1 MTKGFQPMLA
11 AAVAPEEVKRLSFP
25 LYASPKLDGVRAVVR
40 NGVVL
45 SRKLKPIP
53 SLLVQ
58 DLWGI
63 PELEGLDGEII
74 TGPANAEN
82 AFRRTTSTVMSIN
95 SDAMEIGA
103 TNFHVFDCVA
113 NGTFAERV
121 IGATNAALMYPEKQI
136 LAVPQQVINNMADLE
151 EFEAFC
157 LIHKFEGVML
167 RSPDGPYKFGRSTL
181 NEGWLL
187 KLKRFADDEYE
198 VTGLEERMHNANER
212 TMDERG
218 YAKRSSHQEN
228 LVGTGRLG
236 AYLGRV
242 LTGPYAGKSV
252 KITPTG
258 AQQTLEEA
266 QASLRTVRKF
276 KYFPSGS
283 KDLPRFPTDLGPRK
297 D

>member
-1 MTKGFQPMLA
+1 MAGFQPMLA
-11 AAVAPEEVKRLSFP
+11 CAVPPEQVERLSFP

-58 DLWGI
+58 DLWGR

-74 TGPANAEN
+74 TGRANAPD

-95 SDAMEIGA
+95 SDPQEIGA
-103 TNFHVFDCVA
+103 TNFHAFDCVVDA
-113 NGTFAERV
+113 PFTERMF
-121 IGATNAALMYPEKQI
+121 GATQAALMYPHLQVM
-136 LAVPQQVINNMADLE
+136 AVPQLLIDSVEQLE
-151 EFEAFC
+151 AAES
-157 LIHKFEGVML
+157 LYLTSGFEGLML
-167 RSPDGPYKFGRSTL
+167 RSLDGPYKCGRSTFL
-181 NEGWLL
+181 EGYLL

-198 VTGLEERMHNANER
+198 VTGLDERMQNTNEQTR
-212 TMDERG
+212 DERG
-218 YAKRSSHQEN
+218 YAKRSSHQEH
-228 LVGTGRLG
+228 LVGTGLLG
-236 AYLGRV
+236 AYLGKV
-242 LTGPYAGKSV
+242 LTGPYEGKSIKV
-252 KITPTG
+252 TPTG
-258 AQQTLEEA
+258 PRQTLQEA
-266 QASLRTVRKF
+266 HGAVGTIRKF